1 MWVLYFKGWCL
12 LLIDHLT
19 VATISRGS
27 LIIADLIVIVVT
39 WVTTYKTAAASRG
52 VLNHTQPTFSGL
64 LLRDGTLYF
73 M

>member
-1 MWVLYFKGWCL
+1 MWVLYLKIWCL
-12 LLIDHLT
+12 LVIDHLT

-27 LIIADLIVIVVT
+27 LTIADLMVIVVT
-39 WVTTYKTAAASRG
+39 WVTTYKTAAASRS
-52 VLNHTQPTFSGL
+52 VLNRNQPTFSGL

>member
-1 MWVLYFKGWCL
+1 MSVFYFELWCL
-12 LLIDHLT
+12 LVIDHLA
-19 VATISRGS
+19 VVTISRGS

-52 VLNHTQPTFSGL
+52 VLNHTQPTLSGL

>member
-1 MWVLYFKGWCL
+1 MWVVYFKIWCL
-12 LLIDHLT
+12 LVIDHLT
-19 VATISRGS
+19 VTTISRGS

-52 VLNHTQPTFSGL
+52 VLNHTQPTLSGL
-64 LLRDGTLYF
+64 LLRDGTVYF

>member
-1 MWVLYFKGWCL
+1 MSVVHFEFWIL
-12 LLIDHLT
+12 LVIDHLT
-19 VATISRGS
+19 VETISRGS
-27 LIIADLIVIVVT
+27 LIIADLIVVVVT

>member
-1 MWVLYFKGWCL
+1 MWVFYFKIWCL
-12 LLIDHLT
+12 LVIDHLT
-19 VATISRGS
+19 VSTIGRGS
-27 LIIADLIVIVVT
+27 LIIADLIVIIVT

-52 VLNHTQPTFSGL
+52 VLNHTQPTLSGL

>member
-1 MWVLYFKGWCL
+1 MWVSYFKVWCL
-12 LLIDHLT
+12 LVIDHLA
-19 VATISRGS
+19 VVTISRGS
-27 LIIADLIVIVVT
+27 LIIADVIVIIVT

-52 VLNHTQPTFSGL
+52 VLNHTQPTLSGL